1 MNDKRFT
8 FKLLGVFLM
17 ETMNVNLKETRR
29 TFWHIVSG
37 ICLIALVWRLPE
49 ILAVLK

>member
-17 ETMNVNLKETRR
+17 EYLNINPKEVRK
-29 TFWHIVSG
+29 TFWH
-37 ICLIALVWRLPE
+37 LIAGLVILIIVFRLPDF
-49 ILAVLK
+49 ITVLK